1 MDRPVFANVDIIPL
15 EEATTLS
22 ALFCARVARSGQ
34 AVAYREYDAA
44 AGAWLDYTWKQMGAE
59 VARWQ
64 AAMEQ
69 DGLKPGDRVA
79 LMLPNGT
86 AWVKFDQA
94 ALGLGLVV
102 VPLYTSDRP
111 DNVAYVVRDSG
122 AKLLLFEGI
131 EQWQA
136 LAEVKDQLQGLTR
149 LLSLK
154 PLGGTGNDS
163 RLMAVDD
170 WLPDRAGAARSL
182 PVDPD
187 ALATIVYTSGTTGR
201 PKGVMLSHRNILS
214 NAAACLKTMEVTTQD
229 LMLSFLPLSHTF
241 ERTVGY
247 YLSIM
252 SGTPVAY
259 ARSVQSL
266 GEDLQ
271 QMRPTLLITVPRIFE
286 RVYSALRQ
294 KLAESPAPRRKLFEL
309 AVEVGYARFEHAQ
322 GRGALHSMN
331 FLWPVLKRL
340 VADKVLERL
349 GGRVR
354 AAICGGAP
362 LSPEISRVFI
372 GLGLP
377 VLQGYGL
384 TEASPVVTANRLD
397 DNVPESVG
405 LPLPGVE
412 VRLGDKEALL
422 VRGPNVMLGYWNNKE
437 ATRAILSE
445 DGWLNTGDTARLDK
459 AGRVYITGRLK
470 DIIVLSTGEKVP
482 PVDMEAAILRDPLF
496 EQVMVLGEGRPYLS
510 ALAVLNPDR
519 WQALAREVGLNPDSK
534 ADLRSEK
541 LEAAVLQR
549 IARQVKDF
557 PGYAQVRRAAVF
569 LEPWTVENGML
580 TPTMKVR
587 RAKVLERHGDV
598 VTALYKGH

>member
-1 MDRPVFANVDIIPL
+1 MDRPAFANVDIIPL

-22 ALFCARVARSGQ
+22 ALFRARVARSGR
-34 AVAYREYDAA
+34 AVAYREYDPA
-44 AGAWLDYTWKQMGAE
+44 AGGWRDYTWEQMAAE

-64 AAMEQ
+64 VAMER

-79 LMLPNGT
+79 IMLPNGT

-102 VPLYTSDRP
+102 VPLFTSDRP

-122 AKLLLFEGI
+122 AKLLLFEGRQ
-131 EQWQA
+131 QWRA
-136 LAEVKDQLQGLTR
+136 LAEVKDQLAGLAR
-149 LLSLK
+149 LLSLNA
-154 PLGGTGNDS
+154 LGDTRDDP
-163 RLMAVDD
+163 RLMTVDE
-170 WLPDRAGAARSL
+170 WLPDRAGTARSL
-182 PVDPD
+182 PVDPE

-259 ARSVQSL
+259 ARSVQTL

-271 QMRPTLLITVPRIFE
+271 QVRPTLLITVPRIFE

-294 KLAESPAPRRKLFEL
+294 KLSESPAPRRKLFEL
-309 AVEVGYARFEHAQ
+309 AVEVGYARFEHTQ
-322 GRGALHSMN
+322 GRGELHPMN

-354 AAICGGAP
+354 AAICGGAA
-362 LSPEISRVFI
+362 LSPAIARVFI

-412 VRLGDKEALL
+412 VRLGEKEALL
-422 VRGPNVMLGYWNNKE
+422 VRGPNVMLGYWNNQE

-482 PVDMEAAILRDPLF
+482 PVDMETAILRDPLF
-496 EQVMVLGEGRPYLS
+496 EQVMVVGEGRPYLS
-510 ALAVLNPDR
+510 VLAVLNQDHWR
-519 WQALAREVGLNPDSK
+519 LLARELGLNPDSE
-534 ADLRSEK
+534 ADVRSERT
-541 LEAAVLQR
+541 EAAVLQR

-587 RAKVLERHGDV
+587 RARVLERHQDAV
-598 VTALYKGH
+598 AALYKGH

>member
-1 MDRPVFANVDIIPL
+1 
-15 EEATTLS
+15 
-22 ALFCARVARSGQ
+22 
-34 AVAYREYDAA
+34 
-44 AGAWLDYTWKQMGAE
+44 
-59 VARWQ
+59 
-64 AAMEQ
+64 
-69 DGLKPGDRVA
+69 
-79 LMLPNGT
+79 
-86 AWVKFDQA
+86 
-94 ALGLGLVV
+94 
-102 VPLYTSDRP
+102 
-111 DNVAYVVRDSG
+111 
-122 AKLLLFEGI
+122 
-131 EQWQA
+131 
-136 LAEVKDQLQGLTR
+136 
-149 LLSLK
+149 
-154 PLGGTGNDS
+154 
-163 RLMAVDD
+163 MAVDQ
-170 WLPDRAGAARSL
+170 WLPERAAEARSL
-182 PVDPD
+182 PMAPD

-271 QMRPTLLITVPRIFE
+271 QVRPTLLITVPRIFE
-286 RVYSALRQ
+286 RVHAALRQ
-294 KLAESPAPRRKLFEL
+294 KLCESPAPRRKLFEL

-322 GRGALHSMN
+322 GRRELHPLN

-354 AAICGGAP
+354 AAICGGAA
-362 LSPEISRVFI
+362 LSPDISRVFI

-384 TEASPVVTANRLD
+384 TEASPVVTTNRLD

-437 ATRAILSE
+437 ATRTVLSE
-445 DGWLNTGDTARLDK
+445 DGWLNTGDTARLDE

-496 EQVMVLGEGRPYLS
+496 EHVMVLGEGRPYLS
-510 ALAVLNPDR
+510 VLAVLNVDR
-519 WQALAREVGLNPDSK
+519 WQTLAGQLGLNPDAE
-534 ADLRSEK
+534 ADLCSKK
-541 LEAAVLQR
+541 LEAAVLER
-549 IARQVKDF
+549 IAQQVKDF
-557 PGYAQVRRAAVF
+557 PGYAQIRRAAVV
-569 LEPWTVENGML
+569 LEPWSVENGML

-587 RAKVLERHGDV
+587 RAKVLERYQEIV
-598 VTALYKGH
+598 ASLYKGH

>member
-1 MDRPVFANVDIIPL
+1 MDRPAFANVDIIPL
-15 EEATTLS
+15 EEVATLS
-22 ALFCARVARSGQ
+22 ALFRARVVRSGQ
-34 AVAYREYDAA
+34 AVAYREYDPA
-44 AGAWLDYTWKQMGAE
+44 AGAWRDYTWKQMEEE

-64 AAMEQ
+64 AAMER
-69 DGLKPGDRVA
+69 DGLRPGDRVA
-79 LMLPNGT
+79 LMLSNGT

-122 AKLLLFEGI
+122 AKLLLFEGM
-131 EQWQA
+131 EQWRA
-136 LAEVKDQLQGLTR
+136 LAAVKDQLQGVVR
-149 LLSLK
+149 LLSFK
-154 PLGGTGNDS
+154 SLGGLRDDP
-163 RLMAVDD
+163 RLMAVDQ
-170 WLPDRAGAARSL
+170 WLPERAAEARSL
-182 PVDPD
+182 PMAPD

-271 QMRPTLLITVPRIFE
+271 QVRPTLLITVPRIFE
-286 RVYSALRQ
+286 RVHAALRQ
-294 KLAESPAPRRKLFEL
+294 KLCESPAPRRKLFEL

-322 GRGALHSMN
+322 GRGELHPMN

-354 AAICGGAP
+354 AAICGGAA
-362 LSPEISRVFI
+362 LSPDISRVFI

-384 TEASPVVTANRLD
+384 TEASPVVSANRLD

-437 ATRAILSE
+437 ATRTVLSE
-445 DGWLNTGDTARLDK
+445 DGWLNTGDTARLDE

-482 PVDMEAAILRDPLF
+482 PVDMETAILRDPLF
-496 EQVMVLGEGRPYLS
+496 EHVMVLGEGRPYLS
-510 ALAVLNPDR
+510 VLAVLNVDR
-519 WQALAREVGLNPDSK
+519 WQTLAGQLGLNPDSE
-534 ADLRSEK
+534 ADLCSKK
-541 LEAAVLQR
+541 LEAAVLER
-549 IARQVKDF
+549 IAQLVKDF
-557 PGYAQVRRAAVF
+557 PGYAQIRRAAVV
-569 LEPWTVENGML
+569 LEPWSVENGML

-587 RAKVLERHGDV
+587 RAKVLERYQEIV
-598 VTALYKGH
+598 ASLYKGH

>member
-1 MDRPVFANVDIIPL
+1 MDRPAFANVDIIPL
-15 EEATTLS
+15 EEVATLD
-22 ALFCARVARSGQ
+22 ALFGARVARSGD
-34 AVAYREYDAA
+34 AVAYREYDPQK
-44 AGAWLDYTWKQMGAE
+44 GAWQDHTWAQMNAE

-64 AAMEQ
+64 AAMER
-69 DGLKPGDRVA
+69 DGLQPGDRVA
-79 LMLPNGT
+79 VMLPNGT

-122 AKLLLFEGI
+122 AKLLLFDSVD
-131 EQWQA
+131 QWQA
-136 LAEVKDQLQGLTR
+136 LSGIKDQFKDVVWLLCLRPFKGEAEDPR
-149 LLSLK
+149 LV
-154 PLGGTGNDS
+154 
-163 RLMAVDD
+163 AVSD
-170 WLPDRAGAARSL
+170 WLPDGAGPTKHL
-182 PVDPD
+182 PTDPD

-214 NAAACLKTMEVTTQD
+214 NAAACLKTMEVTMQD

-247 YLSIM
+247 YLPIM

-259 ARSVQSL
+259 ARSVQQLS
-266 GEDLQ
+266 EDFRLV
-271 QMRPTLLITVPRIFE
+271 RPTLIITVPRIFE
-286 RVYSALRQ
+286 RVYAAIRQ
-294 KLAESPAPRRKLFEL
+294 KLSQSPALRRKLFEL
-309 AVEVGYARFEHAQ
+309 AVDIGCARFEHAQ
-322 GRGALHSMN
+322 GRGPLHPMN

-340 VADKVLERL
+340 VADKVLDRL

-354 AAICGGAP
+354 AAICGGAA
-362 LSPEISRVFI
+362 LSPEISRLFI

-384 TEASPVVTANRLD
+384 TEASPVVTTNRLEN
-397 DNVPESVG
+397 NVPASVG

-412 VRLGDKEALL
+412 VRLGEKNALL

-437 ATRAILSE
+437 ATRAILSD
-445 DGWLNTGDTARLDK
+445 DGWLNTGDTARFDE

-482 PVDMEAAILRDPLF
+482 PVDMEAAILRDCLF
-496 EQVMVLGEGRPYLS
+496 EQVMVFGEGRPYLCV
-510 ALAVLNPDR
+510 LAVLNPDHWR
-519 WQALAREVGLNPDSK
+519 QLACEVGLNPDSET
-534 ADLRSEK
+534 DLRSRTVE
-541 LEAAVLQR
+541 EIVLRR

-557 PGYAQVRRAAVF
+557 PGYAQIRRAAVF
-569 LEPWTVENGML
+569 LEAWTVENGML

-587 RAKVLERHGDV
+587 RAKVLEQYQDIV
-598 VTALYKGH
+598 ATLYKGH

>member
-1 MDRPVFANVDIIPL
+1 MDRPAFANVDIIPL

-22 ALFCARVARSGQ
+22 ALFRARVARSGR
-34 AVAYREYDAA
+34 AVAYREYDPA
-44 AGAWLDYTWKQMGAE
+44 AGGWRDYTWEQMAAE

-64 AAMEQ
+64 VAMER

-79 LMLPNGT
+79 IMLPNGT

-102 VPLYTSDRP
+102 VPLFTSDRP

-122 AKLLLFEGI
+122 AKLLLFEGRQ
-131 EQWQA
+131 QWQA
-136 LAEVKDQLQGLTR
+136 LAEVKDQLAGLAR
-149 LLSLK
+149 LLSLNA
-154 PLGGTGNDS
+154 LGDTRDDP
-163 RLMAVDD
+163 RLMTVDE

-271 QMRPTLLITVPRIFE
+271 QVRPTLLITVPRIFE
-286 RVYSALRQ
+286 RVYSALHQ
-294 KLAESPAPRRKLFEL
+294 KLSESPAPRRKLFEL
-309 AVEVGYARFEHAQ
+309 AVEVGYARFEHTQ
-322 GRGALHSMN
+322 GRGELHPMN

-354 AAICGGAP
+354 AAICGGAA
-362 LSPEISRVFI
+362 LSPAIARVFI

-412 VRLGDKEALL
+412 VRLGEKEALL
-422 VRGPNVMLGYWNNKE
+422 VRGPNVMLGYWNNQE

-482 PVDMEAAILRDPLF
+482 PVDMETAILRDPLF
-496 EQVMVLGEGRPYLS
+496 EQVMVVGEGRPYLS
-510 ALAVLNPDR
+510 VLAVLNQDHWR
-519 WQALAREVGLNPDSK
+519 LLARELGLNPDSE
-534 ADLRSEK
+534 ADVRSERT
-541 LEAAVLQR
+541 EAAVLQR

-587 RAKVLERHGDV
+587 RARVLERHQDAV
-598 VTALYKGH
+598 AALYKGH

>member
-1 MDRPVFANVDIIPL
+1 MDRPAFANVDIIPL

-22 ALFCARVARSGQ
+22 ALFRARVARSGQ
-34 AVAYREYDAA
+34 AVAYREYDPA
-44 AGAWLDYTWKQMGAE
+44 AGAWQGYTWNQMEAE

-64 AAMEQ
+64 AAMER

-79 LMLPNGT
+79 IMLPNGT

-122 AKLLLFEGI
+122 AKLLLFEGM

-136 LAEVKDQLQGLTR
+136 LAEVKDQLEGLVR

-154 PLGGTGNDS
+154 PLGGAGDDS

-247 YLSIM
+247 YLAIM

-271 QMRPTLLITVPRIFE
+271 QVRPTLLITVPRIFE

-322 GRGALHSMN
+322 GRGALHPMN

-354 AAICGGAP
+354 AAICGGAA

-384 TEASPVVTANRLD
+384 TEASPVATANRLD

-437 ATRAILSE
+437 ATRAVLSE
-445 DGWLNTGDTARLDK
+445 DGWLNTGDTARLDE
-459 AGRVYITGRLK
+459 ATRVYITGRLK

-482 PVDMEAAILRDPLF
+482 PVDMETAILRDPLF

-510 ALAVLNPDR
+510 VLAVLNPDR
-519 WQALAREVGLNPDSK
+519 WQALARELGLDPHSE

-541 LEAAVLQR
+541 LEAVILQR

-557 PGYAQVRRAAVF
+557 PGYAQVRRAAVL

-598 VTALYKGH
+598 VAALYKGH